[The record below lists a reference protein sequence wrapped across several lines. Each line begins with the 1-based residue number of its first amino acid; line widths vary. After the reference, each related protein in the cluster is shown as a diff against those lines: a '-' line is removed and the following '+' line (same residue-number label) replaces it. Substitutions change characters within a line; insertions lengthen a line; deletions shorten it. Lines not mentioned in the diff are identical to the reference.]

1 MSETTGVPFLD
12 YCGIERTFRQDGVCR
27 AVVDPTPEK
36 TNRVQAAHGGLL
48 MTLLDAVLAG
58 ACTSTLQEPRMVA
71 TVDMQVAFLTPGR
84 GRLEAEGRLLKA
96 TRKLMFAEGEVRN
109 AAGEIV
115 AKASGQ
121 FWVLDRDRVAAKLGS
136 QSDD

>member
-1 MSETTGVPFLD
+1 MSTGVPFLD
-12 YCGIERTFRQDGVCR
+12 HCGIERIFRQDGVCR
-27 AVVDPTPEK
+27 VAVDPTPEK

-48 MTLLDAVLAG
+48 MTLLDAALAG
-58 ACTSTLQEPRMVA
+58 ACTSTLPEPQMVA

-84 GRLEAEGRLLKA
+84 GHLVAEGRLLKA
-96 TRKLMFAEGEVRN
+96 TKSLMFAEGEVRN

-121 FWVLDRDRVAAKLGS
+121 FWVLHGERVKAKLGS
-136 QSDD
+136 QSDV